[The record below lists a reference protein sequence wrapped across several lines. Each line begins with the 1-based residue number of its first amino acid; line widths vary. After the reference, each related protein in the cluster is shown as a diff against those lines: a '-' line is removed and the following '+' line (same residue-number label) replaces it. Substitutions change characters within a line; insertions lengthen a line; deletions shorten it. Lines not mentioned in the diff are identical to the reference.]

1 MKLSLRTKYLLYI
14 IAIHA
19 ALIFLIFKW
28 LQENKLLFIVSEVL
42 VLASVLAAIQ
52 IYRAFGQPSQ
62 FISAGIE
69 AIKDKDFTIKFV
81 PTGNREV
88 DGLIDVYNL
97 MIDRLREERT
107 KQMEQQF
114 FLEKLI
120 EASPIATLIFDFD
133 RRISSANPKAT
144 ALLQRP
150 ANQLTGRHLSEIDHP
165 LLNQLAHSND
175 SETRTL
181 KGTGIETY
189 RIQRSHFMDRGFRR
203 DFMLIEEL
211 TSEILESEKKAY
223 SKVIRMMAHEVN
235 NSIGAI
241 NSILNVTKSYM
252 DAPDQ
257 EDVSHALQIA
267 IERNDRL
274 NLFMRRFADVVR
286 LPPPHKNP
294 VDLNEMV
301 RNVSRLMHPQAAAR
315 GVVLHHALP
324 PDSVWVP
331 VDVVQLEQVLVNVI
345 KNAIEACVAGQTVDI
360 LVAPEH
366 LMIRD
371 NGLPISP
378 DLETNL
384 FNPFFSTK
392 PDGQGIGLTLTRDI
406 LLNHGFPFS
415 LKTNPDG
422 WTEFTILFGK

>member
-1 MKLSLRTKYLLYI
+1 MLSLRTKYLLYI
-14 IAIHA
+14 IAVHA
-19 ALIFLIFKW
+19 ALVFLIFKW

-42 VLASVLAAIQ
+42 VLVSVGIAIQ
-52 IYRAFGQPSQ
+52 IYQAFGQPSQ

-97 MIDRLREERT
+97 MIDQLRQERT

-133 RRISSANPKAT
+133 QRIASANPKAT

-150 ANQLTGRHLSEIDHP
+150 DDQLTGRFLSEIDHP
-165 LLNQLAHSND
+165 LLNQLTESD
-175 SETRTL
+175 DQETRTL
-181 KGTGIETY
+181 KGNGIETY
-189 RIQRSHFMDRGFRR
+189 RVQRSHFMDRGFRR

-241 NSILNVTKSYM
+241 NSILNVTKTYV
-252 DAPDQ
+252 DAPEQ
-257 EDVSHALQIA
+257 QDVNHALQIA

-286 LPPPHKNP
+286 LPQPQKAPTN
-294 VDLNEMV
+294 LTEMA
-301 RNVSRLMHPQAAAR
+301 RNVGRLMQPQADAK
-315 GVVLHHALP
+315 GVTLQYDLKL
-324 PDSVWVP
+324 DTVWVP
-331 VDVVQLEQVLVNVI
+331 VDSVQMEQVLVNVI
-345 KNAIEACVAGQTVDI
+345 KNAIEACAPGQLVEVVVDS
-360 LVAPEH
+360 AH
-366 LMIRD
+366 LIVRD
-371 NGLPISP
+371 NGKPISP
-378 DLETNL
+378 DLEANL

-406 LLNHGFPFS
+406 LVNHGFPFS
-415 LKTNPDG
+415 LKTNPNG
-422 WTEFTILFGK
+422 WTAFTILW